1 VCAGLARAGWSVRER
16 AVPGAWP
23 GARRADRAALARQL
37 GSVPD
42 GGVVLVDGLVASAA
56 PEAVVPQAD
65 RLRLVVLLHLPLG
78 ATTDDAATRDDE
90 PAVLR
95 AAARVLVTSAWSRRW
110 LLERYDLPADHVDVA
125 EPGVDLAPE
134 VTGTGT
140 GDRLLCVAALTP
152 GKGHDVLLAALAEV
166 RDLAWHCACVGSVR
180 RDPDHVGRL
189 LRRLRDDGTAD
200 RVDLVGPR
208 SGAEL
213 AASYAAADLLVLAS
227 RFESYG
233 MVVTEALARG
243 VPVLTTTAGGL
254 PATLGRL
261 PDGRRPGLLVPP
273 DAPEALAAAL
283 RRWLDDD
290 ALRASLRQAARERRT
305 TLTGWDVTTE
315 RVSRVLA
322 EVAS

>member
-1 VCAGLARAGWSVRER
+1 
-16 AVPGAWP
+16 
-23 GARRADRAALARQL
+23 
-37 GSVPD
+37 
-42 GGVVLVDGLVASAA
+42 
-56 PEAVVPQAD
+56 
-65 RLRLVVLLHLPLG
+65 
-78 ATTDDAATRDDE
+78 
-90 PAVLR
+90 
-95 AAARVLVTSAWSRRW
+95 
-110 LLERYDLPADHVDVA
+110 VDVA